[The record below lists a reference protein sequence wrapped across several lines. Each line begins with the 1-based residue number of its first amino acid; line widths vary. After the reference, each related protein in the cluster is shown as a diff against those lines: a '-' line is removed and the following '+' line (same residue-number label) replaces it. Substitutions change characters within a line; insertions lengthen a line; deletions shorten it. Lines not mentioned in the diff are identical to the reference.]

1 MRDEPGIQPSLTLA
15 GLPYTTCVPVSGSSS
30 CFLERF
36 PCSRRPALVR
46 LRYRPLPWRIP
57 SHRSRV
63 TSPSS
68 TWSGTMMDRG
78 TRAVIVDA
86 GMVMGP
92 DGVADG
98 ATEGAAAVA
107 LFATNALTA
116 LVGGLGAS
124 TGAWIIGAARA
135 EVLETPERETARR
148 TTRRVFTMEPCVGR
162 HRPSP
167 AIAAEQM
174 TAAFVTAGENRN

>member
-1 MRDEPGIQPSLTLA
+1 
-15 GLPYTTCVPVSGSSS
+15 
-30 CFLERF
+30 
-36 PCSRRPALVR
+36 
-46 LRYRPLPWRIP
+46 
-57 SHRSRV
+57 
-63 TSPSS
+63 
-68 TWSGTMMDRG
+68 MDRG

-86 GMVMGP
+86 GMAMGP

-98 ATEGAAAVA
+98 AADGGAAAVA

-124 TGAWIIGAARA
+124 TGAWIIGAASA

-148 TTRRVFTMEPCVGR
+148 TTRRVFSVEPCVGR

-174 TAAFVTAGENRN
+174 TAAFVTAGENRI

>member
-1 MRDEPGIQPSLTLA
+1 
-15 GLPYTTCVPVSGSSS
+15 
-30 CFLERF
+30 
-36 PCSRRPALVR
+36 
-46 LRYRPLPWRIP
+46 
-57 SHRSRV
+57 
-63 TSPSS
+63 
-68 TWSGTMMDRG
+68 MDRG

-86 GMVMGP
+86 GMAMGP

-98 ATEGAAAVA
+98 AADGAAAVA

-124 TGAWIIGAARA
+124 TGAWIIGAASA

-148 TTRRVFTMEPCVGR
+148 TTRRVFSMEPCVAGIGL
-162 HRPSP
+162 PQP
-167 AIAAEQM
+167 IAAEQM